1 MAQTIPFFYKIR
13 GVMEFDEKNIVEEI
27 SRFYSSE
34 VVNSLI
40 DSVTRKCWFDI
51 IGKRRSETV
60 HSSFIA
66 WLLDSNES
74 HKMGVQPSSLF
85 LNMLTR
91 RVYTVEQKQSM
102 PDDLSFSVLTKKM
115 KIANASS
122 ITEFQIKNGRVDIL
136 LTLSLLNNLKIDGK
150 DYDCVRVVIEN
161 KVDSKEHD
169 KQTETYHD
177 YFSQNPKA
185 GLTGCENPFYIYVFL
200 TPASNDY
207 LDYKTGSLPECED
220 KSYIQINYQDIYD
233 SILLPLLSTSSLTEK
248 TRMAI
253 KEYIECLGVSFN

>member
-1 MAQTIPFFYKIR
+1 
-13 GVMEFDEKNIVEEI
+13 MEFDEKNIVEEI

-74 HKMGVQPSSLF
+74 HKMGVLPSSLF

-91 RVYTVEQKQSM
+91 RVYTDEQKQSM

-122 ITEFQIKNGRVDIL
+122 ITEFQVNNGRVDIL
-136 LTLSLLNNLKIDGK
+136 LTLELSEKWK
-150 DYDCVRVVIEN
+150 DEYEKKEYDCVRVVIEN

-185 GLTGCENPFYIYVFL
+185 GLTDCENPFYIYVFL

-207 LDYKTGSLPECED
+207 LDDKTGSLPECAD
-220 KSYIQINYQDIYD
+220 RSYIQINYQDIYD
-233 SILLPLLSTSSLTEK
+233 SILLPLLSSSSLTEK